1 MLRALGMLLVAVP
14 FAFALI
20 RLLAT
25 GDDMRYLWMA
35 TASTLCAAAVLV
47 RPGSPAVP
55 SRMHTGVATIA
66 AAACAATVGIV
77 LGATAV
83 SGIAIVAFAFGF
95 CSALGTWLVVR
106 SRVRRSG

>member
-1 MLRALGMLLVAVP
+1 MLRALGMLLGAVP

-47 RPGSPAVP
+47 RPSPPAIL
-55 SRMHTGVATIA
+55 SRIRTGVATIA
-66 AAACAATVGIV
+66 AAVCAATVGIV

-83 SGIAIVAFAFGF
+83 SGIAIVAFAFGI
-95 CSALGTWLVVR
+95 CSTSGIRLVVR
-106 SRVRRSG
+106 SRW

>member
-1 MLRALGMLLVAVP
+1 MLLAAVP
-14 FAFALI
+14 FAFALM

-35 TASTLCAAAVLV
+35 IGSTLCAAAVLV
-47 RPGSPAVP
+47 WPGSAAVL
-55 SRMHTGVATIA
+55 SRVRTGVAAIA
-66 AAACAATVGIV
+66 AAACAATVAIV
-77 LGATAV
+77 LGATAG
-83 SGIAIVAFAFGF
+83 SGIAIVAVAFGL

>member
-1 MLRALGMLLVAVP
+1 MLRALGILLSAVP
-14 FAFALI
+14 FAFAFI

-35 TASTLCAAAVLV
+35 TASTLCAAAVLL
-47 RPGSPAVP
+47 RPGSPAIP
-55 SRMHTGVATIA
+55 RRIHTGVAIIA

-83 SGIAIVAFAFGF
+83 SGIAIVAFAFGL
-95 CSALGTWLVVR
+95 CSTSGTWLVVR